1 MRHILLAQPVTAVSF
16 GMLEA
21 ASSALLVAP
30 AGFLDASAACGLR
43 AASGTIDLAPVA
55 AAADDDLGSAV
66 MAQEESAGG
75 FHWRFPS
82 RQGAIDRKRPLV
94 KYSPCTRA
102 QHGVGHDIGVNFAG
116 LAGVVLVLLGGPF
129 LPHREPVCHPRLDPL
144 AASAANFPSGRR
156 AAGGRV
162 FSRPSGSFRHA
173 PPPHHRWPNRPQ
185 HPDSSRPRTIPRRQP
200 PLRLAA
206 NYRHFLTAI
215 DTRVFRRQVR
225 QGARFRR
232 ARPRVQ
238 AAREGISHLRQTA
251 TPATALG
258 QPSWLPR
265 RLGPPSTCVVS
276 STGTC
281 DAARSACLP
290 LSF

>member
-1 MRHILLAQPVTAVSF
+1 LCRWHRTLMRHILLAQPVTAVSF

-129 LPHREPVCHPRLDPL
+129 LPHREPVCHPRLAPL

-215 DTRVFRRQVR
+215 D
-225 QGARFRR
+225 
-232 ARPRVQ
+232 
-238 AAREGISHLRQTA
+238 SHNPPPHRN
-251 TPATALG
+251 TPTDCFHVG
-258 QPSWLPR
+258 
-265 RLGPPSTCVVS
+265 
-276 STGTC
+276 
-281 DAARSACLP
+281 
-290 LSF
+290 